1 MPTHRISHEAIEHN
15 KANKAQNETEVNSAL
30 AHRHSHEDVE
40 DNLDD
45 DPPKKI

>member
-1 MPTHRISHEAIEHN
+1 MPTHRISHEPIKHN
-15 KANKAQNETEVNSAL
+15 KANKAQNDTEVNSAL

-45 DPPKKI
+45 DPPKKS